1 MIYIN
6 VNICHLGAGQACPR
20 EHRDNNIHHHE
31 MDPPSSVVSRNHDL
45 QERPQ
50 PVFGVWSEHLEISAQ
65 FVDKTIVSKT
75 FSWGVTNGWIK
86 IIIIFIYLQ
95 RKKMNGFVLRDI
107 YLLCVDDEL

>member
-50 PVFGVWSEHLEISAQ
+50 PVFGVWSKNLEISAQ
-65 FVDKTIVSKT
+65 FVDKTIASKT

-86 IIIIFIYLQ
+86 KNHHIYLFT
-95 RKKMNGFVLRDI
+95 KKENEWICIEGHLPP
-107 YLLCVDDEL
+107 LC